1 MPSADT
7 GPVSL
12 EHVLIDLAAVFALCV
27 AAGVVF
33 QRFKMPPIV
42 GFLVIGALIG
52 PNAVGLVSEEET
64 VSSLAEV
71 GVVVLLFAVGM
82 ELPLSQLARLR
93 RPILIGGGLQIVGT
107 VLSAAIICALFGM
120 GWNQAMFLGFL
131 LSLSST
137 AALTKVLVDHGEFST
152 PHGRFAMAIA
162 IAQDLA
168 VVPMILLIP
177 MLVGEAK
184 GKQTGG
190 ALATLENLALL
201 LLVLASARFV
211 LPRILALVSRTRS
224 RELFVLAL
232 AAICLAMAVVT
243 ARLGMS
249 MALGAFLAGIL
260 LADTDFHGHAVAE
273 VEPFRDALAS
283 LFFVSIGM
291 LFDPAAIV
299 ESPWSVLAALVMVIA
314 GKAAIVALAARAL
327 GQPGWVG
334 VRSGLLLAQ
343 VGEFSFV
350 LAQVGGGTDVLPEH
364 TYKIF
369 LVVAVMSIAS
379 TPLLHQFGRWLVT
392 RRRGREG
399 AVTKADDTLKDHA
412 IVIGY
417 GPTGRTVVSAL
428 TGLGLRVVALEMNAT
443 TVRQERSRGVP
454 IEAGDATRA
463 SVLKKLGIE
472 RARIL
477 VLAVNDVAAAQRIA
491 QVATQI
497 APQVH
502 VLARSVYI
510 GEIDGLQKAGAD
522 EVVPQ
527 ELEASVEILVRV
539 LRRFLVADDEIGR
552 RISDV
557 RTAAGGLSK
566 SAPVA
571 RLEAAR
577 IAEFLPGL
585 SIGVHRVADGA
596 FVLSRTLAEAAMRK
610 STGCTIVAV
619 RRGTENLPAIT
630 PDTVLQTGDTVVV
643 LGPQERLADCAAMF
657 ASPGSAR
664 DDAPVPQVAGAT
676 GADGASRR

>member
-1 MPSADT
+1 VP
-7 GPVSL
+7 L
-12 EHVLIDLAAVFALCV
+12 EHILTDLAAVFALCV

-33 QRFKMPPIV
+33 QRLKMPPIV
-42 GFLVIGALIG
+42 GFLVIGAVLG
-52 PNAVGLVSEEET
+52 PNSIGLVGEEAT

-93 RPILIGGGLQIVGT
+93 RTILIGGGLQIAGT
-107 VLSAAIICALFGM
+107 VLLAAVICALFGM
-120 GWNQAMFLGFL
+120 GWNQALFLGFL

-152 PHGRFAMAIA
+152 PHGRFAMGIA

-177 MLVGEAK
+177 MLVGEAS
-184 GKQTGG
+184 GKPSGG

-201 LLVLASARFV
+201 AIVLAVAHFV
-211 LPRILALVSRTRS
+211 LPKVLELVSRTRS
-224 RELFVLAL
+224 RELFVLTL
-232 AAICLAMAVVT
+232 AALCLAMAVVT

-260 LADTDFHGHAVAE
+260 LADTDFHGHAMAE

-291 LFDPAAIV
+291 LFDPAVIV
-299 ESPWSVLAALVMVIA
+299 DSPWSVLGALVMVIA
-314 GKAAIVALAARAL
+314 GKAAIVAFAARVL

-350 LAQVGGGTDVLPEH
+350 LAQVGGGTDVLPER

-369 LVVAVMSIAS
+369 LVVAVLSIAS
-379 TPLLHQFGRWLVT
+379 TPLMHQFGRWLVT
-392 RRRGREG
+392 RHRGRESG
-399 AVTKADDTLKDHA
+399 VTKVTDTLKDHA

-417 GPTGRTVVSAL
+417 GPTGRTVVQAL
-428 TGLGLRVVALEMNAT
+428 TALGLRVVALELNAT
-443 TVRQERSRGVP
+443 TVRQERARGVP

-463 SVLKKLGIE
+463 SVLKKIGIE

-477 VLAVNDVAAAQRIA
+477 VLAVNDSVAAQRIA
-491 QVATQI
+491 QVATLI

-502 VLARSVYI
+502 VLARAVYI
-510 GEIDGLQKAGAD
+510 GEIEGLQQAGAD

-552 RISDV
+552 RVADV

-566 SAPVA
+566 NAPIA

-585 SIGVHRVADGA
+585 GIGVHRVAAFA
-596 FVLSRTLAEAAMRK
+596 FVVGRTLAELAIRK
-610 STGCTIVAV
+610 TTGCTIVAV
-619 RRGTENLPAIT
+619 RRGIDNLPAIT
-630 PDTVLQTGDTVVV
+630 PETVLQVGDAVVV
-643 LGPQERLADCAAMF
+643 IGPQTRLADVAAMF
-657 ASPGSAR
+657 ASPGSMR
-664 DDAPVPQVAGAT
+664 DDAPLPQVANAT
-676 GADGASRR
+676 GENGAARR